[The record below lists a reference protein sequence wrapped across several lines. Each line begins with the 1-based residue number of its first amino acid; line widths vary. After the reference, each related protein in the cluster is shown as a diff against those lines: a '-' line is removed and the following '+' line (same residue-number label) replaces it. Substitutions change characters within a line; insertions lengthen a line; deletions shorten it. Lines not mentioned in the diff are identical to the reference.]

1 MPRLRIFWKLFLSF
15 WVALLLFALGV
26 LYAASAYLDATRER
40 YDAQDPRARN
50 DSVFA
55 NAQSAADHG
64 YAALQEWARHVDDTE
79 LVPVLVMDAQER
91 DILGREPSA
100 RALARLAFLT
110 KNYAQEQGR
119 VHGERRPPD
128 PAASVREAGPGPGP
142 AADVD
147 RPDGRGHRP
156 PKRFPLLLPDGHEY
170 WLVPDFQGAT
180 LGRLISRPRV
190 VAVQLILATLI
201 GGIVCLGLAAYLTAP
216 LRRLRDATVA
226 YGSGDFS
233 HRVAPTLGSR
243 RDEIVDL
250 AQALDTMAE
259 RIDGLMAAQRGLLRD
274 VSHELRSPLARVQV
288 ALGLARQR
296 VGNQAEDELRRID
309 AEMERL
315 NELIGR
321 VIDFSRLDS
330 GLQAPHREALRLDQL
345 VADVVADAEL
355 EAQAK
360 GCRIVAQLP
369 ADTNVDVDIDAPYL
383 GDAALLASA
392 VENVL
397 RNALRYSPA
406 GGEVAVR
413 LEREPQRWRIV
424 VADQG
429 PGIPP
434 ELQARVFEPFFR
446 VDDHRNP
453 QGGTGLGLAIARQ
466 AVAAHGGSI
475 ELKNR
480 NADNRGG
487 GLQVSLN
494 LPISPEKDS

>member
-1 MPRLRIFWKLFLSF
+1 MFRQRLFWKLFLSF

-50 DSVFA
+50 ESVFA
-55 NAQSAADHG
+55 SAQTAADGG
-64 YAALQEWARHVDDTE
+64 YAALQAWARHVDDTE
-79 LVPVLVMDAQER
+79 LVPVLILDAQEK

-110 KNYAQEQGR
+110 KNYAQDQDRKQGPLR
-119 VHGERRPPD
+119 D
-128 PAASVREAGPGPGP
+128 PEAGPNAEPPG
-142 AADVD
+142 ARD
-147 RPDGRGHRP
+147 HRP

-190 VAVQLILATLI
+190 VAAQLILATLI
-201 GGIVCLGLAAYLTAP
+201 GAAVCLALAAYLTAP
-216 LRRLRDATVA
+216 LRRLREATVA

-233 HRVAPTLGSR
+233 YRVMPTLGKRS
-243 RDEIVDL
+243 DEIVDL
-250 AQALDTMAE
+250 AQSLDTMAE
-259 RIDGLMAAQRGLLRD
+259 RIDALIASQRGLLRD

-296 VGNQAEDELRRID
+296 IGSQADVELKRIET
-309 AEMERL
+309 EMERL

-321 VIDFSRLDS
+321 IIDFSRLDA
-330 GLQAPHREALRLDQL
+330 GLNPIHHDALRLEQL
-345 VADVVADAEL
+345 LADVAEDARI
-355 EAQAK
+355 EAEAKQCTIATWLPQQA
-360 GCRIVAQLP
+360 P
-369 ADTNVDVDIDAPYL
+369 FS

-397 RNALRYSPA
+397 RNALRHSPV
-406 GGEVAVR
+406 GGEVTLSLAR
-413 LEREPQRWRIV
+413 SQGYWHIAI
-424 VADQG
+424 ADQG
-429 PGIPP
+429 QGIPDA
-434 ELQARVFEPFFR
+434 LQARVFEPFFR

-453 QGGTGLGLAIARQ
+453 QGGIGLGLAIARQ
-466 AVAAHGGSI
+466 AVVAHGGNI

-480 NADNRGG
+480 SEG
-487 GLQVSLN
+487 GLQVTISL
-494 LPISPEKDS
+494 PEQLHQEKAS